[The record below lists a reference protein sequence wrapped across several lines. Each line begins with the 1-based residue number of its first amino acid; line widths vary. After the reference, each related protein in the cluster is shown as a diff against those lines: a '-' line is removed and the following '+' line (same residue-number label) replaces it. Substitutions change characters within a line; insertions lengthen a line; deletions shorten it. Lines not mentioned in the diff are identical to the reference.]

1 MAWYYQATP
10 GDEWDYD
17 AVQKFVLAELNI
29 AGKRRKVLMQAN
41 KNGFFYVLDR
51 ATGKLYSAR
60 NFATVTWASRVD
72 VKTGRPVLA
81 PAAEYHNGPV
91 LTYPSVL
98 GAHTWPPM
106 SFSPRTGLVY
116 IPVNE
121 APNVFVDLA
130 HNGGS
135 VGFLDGFFTIN
146 GIIPDRAYDPKSLE
160 PLFGKLPAYESGRR
174 GAPDVHNVLRA
185 WDPVGQKSVWERKT
199 SQGYSV
205 WDGGI
210 LSSAGNLVFQ
220 GLASGDLCAYTAD
233 RGRQLTCVPTGSHL
247 GSAPITY
254 SVDGVQYVAV
264 QAGYGGVAIYAPIP
278 PTTVASKYLNQ
289 NRIIAF
295 RLDGGQVPKPP
306 ERVEPPV
313 PLPPENPAS
322 AQVVHE
328 GERLFTAY
336 CSRCHVFGPSITPDL
351 RRIDPAVRARIKNIV
366 IDGERAPNGMG
377 RFSDVLTES
386 DVNAISA
393 YLLDQAWQ
401 LYREENRAAVR

>member
-1 MAWYYQATP
+1 M
-10 GDEWDYD
+10 
-17 AVQKFVLAELNI
+17 
-29 AGKRRKVLMQAN
+29 
-41 KNGFFYVLDR
+41 
-51 ATGKLYSAR
+51 
-60 NFATVTWASRVD
+60 
-72 VKTGRPVLA
+72 
-81 PAAEYHNGPV
+81 
-91 LTYPSVL
+91 
-98 GAHTWPPM
+98 
-106 SFSPRTGLVY
+106 
-116 IPVNE
+116 
-121 APNVFVDLA
+121 
-130 HNGGS
+130 
-135 VGFLDGFFTIN
+135 
-146 GIIPDRAYDPKSLE
+146 
-160 PLFGKLPAYESGRR
+160 
-174 GAPDVHNVLRA
+174 
-185 WDPVGQKSVWERKT
+185 
-199 SQGYSV
+199 
-205 WDGGI
+205 
-210 LSSAGNLVFQ
+210 
-220 GLASGDLCAYTAD
+220 
-233 RGRQLTCVPTGSHL
+233 
-247 GSAPITY
+247 
-254 SVDGVQYVAV
+254 

-377 RFSDVLTES
+377 RFSEVLTES